1 MHMISW
7 AKLGRC
13 LLGGLMEWAVMALF
27 TAFSAG
33 MIWIIGT

>member
-1 MHMISW
+1 MMCC
-7 AKLGRC
+7 ATLVRR
-13 LLGGLMEWAVMALF
+13 LLGGLVEWAVMVLF